1 MAARDPHLRQ
11 PERQR
16 LLQRQL
22 PLRLAR
28 LRERS
33 TRLVRHGWDIN
44 VLRLLADD
52 AGYLATLC
60 DDLGADALARDLT
73 ALHDAT
79 AALLDPPRLPDPAQ
93 GRQLEALAAALA
105 EAPLPDAVSRGVEA
119 ASLVV
124 PGPTHDNGFPLL
136 LVPPPDWWRRLPEVP
151 HAAPYP
157 SRAETVETASDEP
170 VAPTTSTRSA
180 ERRSSERRT
189 EPRGGGPE
197 PVSREDLM
205 RRLDECLAM
214 DDGNTR
220 AGGLLLVALDEQ
232 AAPAQAD
239 QRDALLRGIA
249 RHLAAE
255 AGPGHLVAIDNTT
268 AEAGVLVL
276 SPERDAAL
284 LEAWALALRDRLA
297 RQSIEGLESARA
309 LVDIG
314 ICPFMAGASDAP
326 RMHDCARKA
335 LDAARSVGQR
345 GVFVVR
351 DAHHVI
357 DPGLI
362 ERIRHALDV
371 GGFELLFQPIVAL
384 RGEERPQCQAL
395 LRLRDADGRLHAAAE
410 LIPAARHA
418 GLLGAI
424 DAWVLD
430 HCIARLAAPMQ
441 HDAQP
446 RLFVSQSLEA
456 LHDADG
462 PRRLQDALAH
472 HGISGEAVVL
482 DVRADAFASAAV
494 ALAGNVAAVQA
505 LGASVALSG
514 FDEATEA
521 AMPTG
526 LRVDFARVAPHFLQL
541 QDPRVAAELTALVER
556 LHERGT
562 QVIAPRVEDARAA
575 AALWA
580 AGIDY
585 VQGNFVQAAES
596 DLAFEF

>member
-1 MAARDPHLRQ
+1 MAARDPRLRQ

-60 DDLGADALARDLT
+60 DDLGADALARDLA

-105 EAPLPDAVSRGVEA
+105 EAPLPDAVSRGVESA
-119 ASLVV
+119 RLVV
-124 PGPTHDNGFPLL
+124 PGPTHDDGFPLL
-136 LVPPPDWWRRLPEVP
+136 LVPPPDWWRRLPEPP
-151 HAAPYP
+151 HAAAHPHRSEAAAMP
-157 SRAETVETASDEP
+157 GGGPA
-170 VAPTTSTRSA
+170 VATTGTRRA
-180 ERRSSERRT
+180 ERRSSERRS

-197 PVSREDLM
+197 PVPREDLV

-220 AGGLLLVALDEQ
+220 AGGLLLVALDKQ
-232 AAPAQAD
+232 AAPAEAA
-239 QRDALLRGIA
+239 QRHALLRGIA
-249 RHLAAE
+249 RYLAAE
-255 AGPGHLVAIDNTT
+255 AGQGHLVAIDST
-268 AEAGVLVL
+268 AADAGVLVL
-276 SPERDAAL
+276 SPERDAGL
-284 LEAWALALRDRLA
+284 LESWALALRDRLA
-297 RQSIEGLESARA
+297 RQSLEGFESTRA

-314 ICPFMAGASDAP
+314 ICPFMAGASDAAG
-326 RMHDCARKA
+326 MHDCARKA

-351 DAHHVI
+351 DAQHVI

-362 ERIRHALDV
+362 DRIRHALDV

-384 RGEERPQCQAL
+384 RGEERAQFQAL
-395 LRLRDADGRLHAAAE
+395 LRLRDADGRVHAAAE

-418 GLLGAI
+418 GLLGAV

-430 HCIARLAAPMQ
+430 HCIARLAAPTQ

-456 LHDADG
+456 LRDADA
-462 PRRLQDALAH
+462 PRRLQAALSH
-472 HGISGEAVVL
+472 HGIDGEAIVL

-505 LGASVALSG
+505 LGACIALSG

-521 AMPTG
+521 AMPAG

-541 QDPRVAAELTALVER
+541 EDARVAAELAALVER

-585 VQGNFVQAAES
+585 VQGNFVQAADS

>member
-1 MAARDPHLRQ
+1 MAARDQRLRQ
-11 PERQR
+11 SERQR
-16 LLQRQL
+16 LLERQL

-52 AGYLATLC
+52 AGYLAALC

-105 EAPLPDAVSRGVEA
+105 ETPLPDAVGRSAEA

-136 LVPPPDWWRRLPEVP
+136 LVPPPDWWRGLAREPPAAGHP
-151 HAAPYP
+151 HPGAA
-157 SRAETVETASDEP
+157 VESAADQP
-170 VAPTTSTRSA
+170 AVATMAMRSA
-180 ERRSSERRT
+180 ERRSSERRN
-189 EPRGGGPE
+189 EPPGAGPE
-197 PVSREDLM
+197 PVPRADLM

-220 AGGLLLVALDEQ
+220 PGGLLLVALDGQ
-232 AAPAQAD
+232 AAPAEAG
-239 QRDALLRGIA
+239 QRHGLLRGIA

-255 AGPGHLVAIDNTT
+255 AGPGHLVAIDE
-268 AEAGVLVL
+268 APADAGVLVL

-297 RQSIEGLESARA
+297 RQSIEGFESARA

-314 ICPFMAGASDAP
+314 ICPFMAGASNAAG
-326 RMHDCARKA
+326 MHDCARKA
-335 LDAARSVGQR
+335 LDAARSIGQR

-351 DAHHVI
+351 DAQHVV

-362 ERIRHALDV
+362 ERIRDALEA

-384 RGEERPQCQAL
+384 RGEERAQFQAL
-395 LRLRDADGRLHAAAE
+395 LRLRDGDGRLHAAAE
-410 LIPAARHA
+410 LVPAARHA
-418 GLLGAI
+418 GLLGAV

-430 HCIARLAAPMQ
+430 HCIARLAATTRR
-441 HDAQP
+441 DAQP

-456 LHDADG
+456 LRDADG

-472 HGISGEAVVL
+472 HGIGGEAIVL
-482 DVRADAFASAAV
+482 DVRAKAFASAAA

-505 LGASVALSG
+505 LGAGVALSG
-514 FDEATEA
+514 LDEATVGA
-521 AMPTG
+521 IPTA
-526 LRVDFARVAPHFLQL
+526 LHVDFARVAPHYLQL
-541 QDPRVAAELTALVER
+541 QDPRIAAELAALVER

-562 QVIAPRVEDARAA
+562 RVIAPRVEDAGSA

-585 VQGNFVQAAES
+585 VQGNFVQAADS
-596 DLAFEF
+596 DFAFEF